1 MFLDQWLFGVVGP
14 SILWPILFGLVAT
27 QVTFVSI
34 TLYLHRHSAHRA
46 LELHPALKHFFRFWL
61 WISTGMATKSWTAVH
76 RKHHALTETKDDPH
90 SPKIEGLANIVF
102 KGAEYYRDAITP
114 ETLEKYGKGTPD
126 DWLERHV
133 YSPHNYVGISVM
145 AVLDLLLFGLTGV
158 IVWGVQM
165 MWTPFW
171 AAGVVN
177 GIGHAWGYRN
187 FECPDAARNIVPWGF
202 FICGEEL
209 HNNHHTYPNS
219 AKFSVKPW
227 EFDLGWVLIR
237 MLETLRLAKPLSN
250 GPIFEKDE
258 FKRTIDLDTTWAVL
272 NDRFNVMA
280 QFRDSVVAPL
290 AQSLANVTPDKKSL
304 RLLRRAKR
312 LICRDETQIKQ
323 KEQENLQTLISR
335 FPVLK
340 SIYDQRV
347 ALTKVCEKRSASREE
362 LLASFKE
369 WCANAEASGLQ
380 VMQDFV
386 SDLRCYT
393 MPRARA

>member
-1 MFLDQWLFGVVGP
+1 MYFEQWLFGVVGP
-14 SILWPILFGLVAT
+14 SVLWPIVFGFV
-27 QVTFVSI
+27 VTHITFIAI

-46 LELHPALKHFFRFWL
+46 LELHPALQHVFRFWL
-61 WISTGMATKSWTAVH
+61 WITTGMGTKSWTAVH
-76 RKHHALTETKDDPH
+76 RKHHALTETAGDPH
-90 SPKIEGLANIVF
+90 SPKIEGLANILF

-114 ETLEKYGKGTPD
+114 ETLEKYGKGTPG

-133 YSPHNYVGISVM
+133 YARHHYVGISVM
-145 AVLDLLLFGLTGV
+145 AVVDILLFGLTGV
-158 IVWGVQM
+158 IVWGLQM

-202 FICGEEL
+202 LICGEEL

-227 EFDLGWVLIR
+227 EFDWGWGLIR
-237 MLETLRLAKPLSN
+237 VLEALRLAKPLSK
-250 GPIFEKDE
+250 GPVFERDE
-258 FKRTIDLDTTWAVL
+258 LKNTIDLDTTWAVL

-280 QFRDSVVAPL
+280 RFRDSVVAPL
-290 AQSLANVTPDKKSL
+290 ARSLVSVTPDKNSL

-312 LICRDETQIKQ
+312 LICLDETQIKQ
-323 KEQENLQTLISR
+323 KEQEHLQTLVSR

-347 ALTKVCEKRSASREE
+347 AFTKVCENRSASREE

-369 WCANAEASGLQ
+369 WCATAEATGLQ

-386 SDLRCYT
+386 AELRSYT
-393 MPRARA
+393 MPRVQA